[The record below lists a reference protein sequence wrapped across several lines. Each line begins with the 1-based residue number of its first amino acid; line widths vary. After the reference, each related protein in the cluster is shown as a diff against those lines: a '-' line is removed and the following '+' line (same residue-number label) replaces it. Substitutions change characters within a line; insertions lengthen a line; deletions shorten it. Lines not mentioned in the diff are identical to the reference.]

1 MKTQIKKSLI
11 FLTVAGGIFLQCLK
25 IIVTS
30 QIMKTTLL
38 SLGLIVASTS
48 VFAQNTE
55 IKFPQASAKEVI
67 TQDFGFSKVSVDY
80 SRPNTKGRKIF
91 GGLVPYNEIWR
102 TGANGATK
110 ITFGEEVLIDGKNIP
125 AGEYALYSM
134 PNEENWT
141 LILSKNTKLW
151 GSMGYQES
159 EDVARFQVK
168 AEKLAQSVETFTIGF
183 SDVQAEKIHLN
194 LMWETTKVSLAIAG
208 IDFEGKMMKNIDLAM
223 QSDKKPYWI
232 AASYYLEHNKDLK
245 QALVWASAELEQ
257 NPKAYWSAFL
267 KGKIQAKLQNQDKKA
282 IKATKETLQMALK
295 LAEEA
300 KNADYVKMIQET
312 LQGL

>member
-1 MKTQIKKSLI
+1 
-11 FLTVAGGIFLQCLK
+11 
-25 IIVTS
+25 
-30 QIMKTTLL
+30 MKTTLL

-48 VFAQNTE
+48 VFAQNAE

-151 GSMGYQES
+151 GAMGYQES

-194 LMWETTKVSLAIAG
+194 LMWENTKVSLAIAG
-208 IDFEGKMMKNIDLAM
+208 IDFEGKMMKNIELAM

-282 IKATKETLQMALK
+282 IKATKETLQMAIK
-295 LAEEA
+295 LA
-300 KNADYVKMIQET
+300 
-312 LQGL
+312 